1 MRTYI
6 SDTATLTASNG
17 YTWES
22 VDAFIDR
29 WKMNDSVWDSN
40 GSTFEWS
47 FTNLFSVDLDP
58 TTGGEHVHADYYGT
72 FTQDGK
78 ADNFRVMNRY
88 YIIDGK
94 IVMWNSYSQEIIEET
109 SE

>member
-1 MRTYI
+1 MKNNILLIIFTI
-6 SDTATLTASNG
+6 SQI
-17 YTWES
+17 
-22 VDAFIDR
+22 F
-29 WKMNDSVWDSN
+29 
-40 GSTFEWS
+40 S
-47 FTNLFSVDLDP
+47 F
-58 TTGGEHVHADYYGT
+58 A
-72 FTQDGK
+72 QDGK